1 MVMFRVSISRFK
13 HHWVSNS
20 FYSSI
25 KREFYFYSSCH
36 NSIKRTSKKSW
47 NTSQK
52 LSATIKEMYSLAR
65 LAMRHSENILSLC
78 PLRGQLLVQPKPPQ
92 VLLLHLHSL
101 EILPDNLLVHI
112 CCFTMDLKACQTATF
127 KRGHIKN
134 ISISLF
140 WFFDATRVTPH
151 DSQYIIIL
159 IYLIG
164 VGAVSSFHP

>member
-1 MVMFRVSISRFK
+1 MQWKALNVKSNWKVKAHSWLQHEVMVMFRVSLSRFK

-25 KREFYFYSSCH
+25 KLEFYFYSSCH

-78 PLRGQLLVQPKPPQ
+78 PLRGQLLVQPKKKPSSPPSTFTLTWNPPWQ
-92 VLLLHLHSL
+92 LISSYLLLYHGPQSL
-101 EILPDNLLVHI
+101 PNCNL
-112 CCFTMDLKACQTATF
+112 
-127 KRGHIKN
+127 
-134 ISISLF
+134 
-140 WFFDATRVTPH
+140 
-151 DSQYIIIL
+151 
-159 IYLIG
+159 
-164 VGAVSSFHP
+164 

>member
-1 MVMFRVSISRFK
+1 MQWKALNVKSNWKVKAHSWLQHEVMVMFRVSLSRFK

-25 KREFYFYSSCH
+25 KLEFYFYSSCH

-78 PLRGQLLVQPKPPQ
+78 PLRGQLLVQPKKNPQ

-127 KRGHIKN
+127 KGDILKTFL
-134 ISISLF
+134 SPCFDSLM
-140 WFFDATRVTPH
+140 
-151 DSQYIIIL
+151 L
-159 IYLIG
+159 LE
-164 VGAVSSFHP
+164 